1 MIFTG
6 KLVDI
11 SIDFT
16 TKQPKIT
23 FLANEKDLLS
33 QVEEIQNAD
42 KLSIEAKQYRAK
54 RSLDA
59 NAYFHVLVNKLARKL
74 GTSDSEMKIKLNLE
88 YGTIATNKDGTKFG
102 IKVPFG
108 SDLSQF
114 YKYCK
119 KFGECVENGIT
130 FEKYLLYKETH
141 TLDTKEMAQL
151 IDGVVSEC
159 KEQGIET
166 LPPDEIKSLLGEWK
180 NEKQKD

>member
-6 KLVDI
+6 KVADV
-11 SIDFT
+11 SIDYKT
-16 TKQPKIT
+16 QKPKIT
-23 FLANEKDLLS
+23 FLINEMDALN
-33 QVEEIQNAD
+33 QVEEIKD
-42 KLSIEAKQYRAK
+42 IEKLNIEAKKYREK

-74 GTSDSEMKIKLNLE
+74 QTSDEEMKIEMNLR
-88 YGTIATNKDGTKFG
+88 YGTIAMNPDGTKFG

-108 SDLSQF
+108 SNIQQF

-119 KFGECVENGIT
+119 KFGECVENDIT

-151 IDGVVSEC
+151 IDGVVNEC
-159 KEQGIET
+159 KENGIET
-166 LPPDEIKSLLGEWK
+166 LPENELRSLLGEWK
-180 NEKQKD
+180 CTE